1 MYFKQTGKRML
12 STLSFRL
19 IHNCRQDASSR
30 EDSDVDF
37 LLEENSSWD
46 DYGYHTSFFLHATK
60 KLTNENTKALGY
72 ISIMCVD
79 GNHKD
84 SDVLLLTKKI
94 GYENIFHELPQN
106 FCSLSTSLNLY
117 KQLHRYLGPNQ
128 RRVFENSLNMILDS
142 DSPYYKLVCNTEC
155 FNKSLLRDTDIGDYA
170 LIFGKEKL
178 RENFRQYELR
188 SKEIK
193 VKYDNC
199 DDEITLDF
207 SPIKFKD
214 EKGFFPNGT
223 IAFIGKNGSGKSTF
237 LYKLA
242 TELFA
247 SAINRKISIIPEDIV
262 VSQLMFFS
270 YSPFD
275 DFTLPVQYNKYS
287 LKRWH
292 EDLLKFK
299 RTKSEA
305 FKPRFI
311 YCGIRNVEQEVD
323 ELIRTSE
330 KDTENF
336 FFDENGN
343 YKKDNRLTKTSLLDI
358 ANISNECKIAFNA
371 AQTTKD
377 WDTFIENLNEALPE
391 LKTTMNSLNSLAR
404 WEWDEEN
411 GKWDERFKKLST
423 GHKFFLHTMSHLIA
437 YCEENAVIMFDEPEN
452 HLQAPLLS
460 FMMKEIRRVLAK
472 RSSVM
477 LVATHSPVIL
487 QETLSSNVRVVRRS
501 EEKVSIQKP
510 EIETYGASFG
520 AISSYVFG
528 LTVDNVSYF
537 DVLKSIFEH
546 EKCRDKASVKEA
558 VNAVS
563 DCLGNISDVAIRYI
577 VQLYLESRG
586 N

>member
-1 MYFKQTGKRML
+1 MQP
-12 STLSFRL
+12 TLSFRL
-19 IHNCRQDASSR
+19 IHGCYQDASSR
-30 EDSDVDF
+30 NDSDVDF

-46 DYGYHTSFFLHATK
+46 DFGFHTSFFLHATT
-60 KLTNENTKALGY
+60 KLTGAGIKALGY

-79 GNHKD
+79 RNINEWD
-84 SDVLLLTKKI
+84 ALLLINKI
-94 GYENIFHELPQN
+94 GYEKKFYELPPD

-117 KQLHRYLGPNQ
+117 KQLHRYLTQKQ
-128 RRVFENSLNMILDS
+128 RRAFEKSFNMILDS
-142 DSPYYKLVCNTEC
+142 DSPYYQKVSHTDC

-178 RENFRQYELR
+178 RENSRQYELR
-188 SKEIK
+188 SKGFT

-207 SPIKFKD
+207 SPIKIKD
-214 EKGFFPNGT
+214 EKGIFPNG
-223 IAFIGKNGSGKSTF
+223 IISFIGKNGSGKSTF
-237 LYKLA
+237 LYRLA

-247 SAINRKISIIPEDIV
+247 SAINRKIKIIPEDIV
-262 VSQLMFFS
+262 VSQLMLFS

-275 DFTLPVQYNKYS
+275 DFILPIQCNEQS
-287 LKRWH
+287 LKKWYF
-292 EDLLKFK
+292 DFQKFK
-299 RTKSEA
+299 ETKNEA

-311 YCGIRNVEQEVD
+311 YCGIRDIEH
-323 ELIRTSE
+323 ELNEIINAG
-330 KDTENF
+330 ENS
-336 FFDENGN
+336 FFDETGN
-343 YKKDNRLTKTSLLDI
+343 YKEGDRLGKTFLVDTTKM
-358 ANISNECKIAFNA
+358 SNECRIAIEA
-371 AQTTKD
+371 AQDKFGKD
-377 WDTFIENLNEALPE
+377 WETFIANLYQAIPE
-391 LKTTMNSLNSLAR
+391 LIPTIDYLNDRACLVF
-404 WEWDEEN
+404 EEA
-411 GKWDERFKKLST
+411 KWNECFKKLST
-423 GHKFFLHTMSHLIA
+423 GHKFFLHAMSCLIA

-460 FMMKEIRRVLAK
+460 FMMKEIGRILAR

-501 EEKVSIQKP
+501 EENVIIQKP

-537 DVLKSIFEH
+537 DVLRSIFEH

-558 VNAVS
+558 VDAVS

-577 VQLYLESRG
+577 VQLYLEPRG
-586 N
+586 SEHVAST

>member
-1 MYFKQTGKRML
+1 MQP
-12 STLSFRL
+12 TLSFRL
-19 IHNCRQDASSR
+19 IHGCYQDASSR
-30 EDSDVDF
+30 NDSDVDF

-46 DYGYHTSFFLHATK
+46 DFGFHTSFFLHATT
-60 KLTNENTKALGY
+60 KLTGAGIKALGY

-79 GNHKD
+79 RNINEWD
-84 SDVLLLTKKI
+84 ALLLINKI
-94 GYENIFHELPQN
+94 GYEKKFYELPPD

-117 KQLHRYLGPNQ
+117 KQLHRYLTQKQ
-128 RRVFENSLNMILDS
+128 RRAFEKSFNMILDS
-142 DSPYYKLVCNTEC
+142 DSPYYQKVSHTDC

-178 RENFRQYELR
+178 RENSRQYELR
-188 SKEIK
+188 SKGFT

-207 SPIKFKD
+207 SPIKIKD
-214 EKGFFPNGT
+214 EKGIFPNG
-223 IAFIGKNGSGKSTF
+223 IISFIGKNGSGKSTF
-237 LYKLA
+237 LYRLA

-247 SAINRKISIIPEDIV
+247 SAINRKIKIIPEDIV
-262 VSQLMFFS
+262 VSQLMLFS

-275 DFTLPVQYNKYS
+275 DFILPIQCNEQS
-287 LKRWH
+287 LKKWYF
-292 EDLLKFK
+292 DFQKFK
-299 RTKSEA
+299 ETKNEA

-311 YCGIRNVEQEVD
+311 YCGIRDIEH
-323 ELIRTSE
+323 ELNEIINAG
-330 KDTENF
+330 ENS
-336 FFDENGN
+336 FFDETGN
-343 YKKDNRLTKTSLLDI
+343 YKEGDRLGKTFLVDTTKM
-358 ANISNECKIAFNA
+358 SNECRIAIEA
-371 AQTTKD
+371 AQDKFGKD
-377 WDTFIENLNEALPE
+377 WETFIANLYQAIPE
-391 LKTTMNSLNSLAR
+391 LIPTIDYLNDRACLVF
-404 WEWDEEN
+404 EEA
-411 GKWDERFKKLST
+411 KWNECFKKLST
-423 GHKFFLHTMSHLIA
+423 GHKFFLHAMSCLIA

-460 FMMKEIRRVLAK
+460 FMMKEIRRILAR

-501 EEKVSIQKP
+501 EENVIIQKP

-537 DVLKSIFEH
+537 DVLRSIFEH

-558 VNAVS
+558 VDAVS

-577 VQLYLESRG
+577 VQLYLEPRG
-586 N
+586 SEHVAST

>member
-1 MYFKQTGKRML
+1 MQP
-12 STLSFRL
+12 TLSFRL
-19 IHNCRQDASSR
+19 IHGCYQDASSR
-30 EDSDVDF
+30 NDSDVDF

-46 DYGYHTSFFLHATK
+46 DFGFHTSFFLHATT
-60 KLTNENTKALGY
+60 KLTGAGIKALGY

-79 GNHKD
+79 RNINEWD
-84 SDVLLLTKKI
+84 ALLLINKI
-94 GYENIFHELPQN
+94 GYEKKFYELPPD

-117 KQLHRYLGPNQ
+117 KQLHRYLTQKQ
-128 RRVFENSLNMILDS
+128 RRAFEKSFNMILDS
-142 DSPYYKLVCNTEC
+142 DSPYYQKVSHTDC

-178 RENFRQYELR
+178 RENSRQYELR
-188 SKEIK
+188 SKGFT

-199 DDEITLDF
+199 DDEIALDF
-207 SPIKFKD
+207 SPIKIKD
-214 EKGFFPNGT
+214 EKGIFPNG
-223 IAFIGKNGSGKSTF
+223 IISFIGKNGSGKSTF
-237 LYKLA
+237 LYRLA

-247 SAINRKISIIPEDIV
+247 SAINRKIKIIPEDIV
-262 VSQLMFFS
+262 VSQLMLFS

-275 DFTLPVQYNKYS
+275 DFILPIQCNEQS
-287 LKRWH
+287 LKKWYFNFQ
-292 EDLLKFK
+292 KFK
-299 RTKSEA
+299 ETKNEA

-311 YCGIRNVEQEVD
+311 YCGIRDIEH
-323 ELIRTSE
+323 ELNEIINAG
-330 KDTENF
+330 ENS
-336 FFDENGN
+336 FFDETGN
-343 YKKDNRLTKTSLLDI
+343 YKEGDRLGMTFLVDTTKM
-358 ANISNECKIAFNA
+358 SNECRIAIEA
-371 AQTTKD
+371 AQDKFGKD
-377 WDTFIENLNEALPE
+377 WETFIANLYQAIPE
-391 LKTTMNSLNSLAR
+391 LIPTIDYLNDRACLVF
-404 WEWDEEN
+404 EEA
-411 GKWDERFKKLST
+411 KWNECFKKLST
-423 GHKFFLHTMSHLIA
+423 GHKFFLHAMSCLIA

-460 FMMKEIRRVLAK
+460 FMMKEIRRILAR

-501 EEKVSIQKP
+501 EENVIIQKP

-537 DVLKSIFEH
+537 DVLRSIFEH

-558 VNAVS
+558 VDAVS

-577 VQLYLESRG
+577 VQLYLEPRG
-586 N
+586 SEHVAST

>member
-1 MYFKQTGKRML
+1 MCFKQTGKRML

-19 IHNCRQDASSR
+19 IRNRRQNASSR
-30 EDSDVDF
+30 NDSDVDF

-60 KLTNENTKALGY
+60 KITNKKTKALGY

-79 GNHKD
+79 RYNNV
-84 SDVLLLTKKI
+84 SDAELLIKHI
-94 GYENIFHELPQN
+94 GYENIFHELPRN

-117 KQLHRYLGPNQ
+117 KQLHRYLTANQ
-128 RRVFENSLNMILDS
+128 RRVFENSFNLILDS
-142 DSPYYKLVCNTEC
+142 DSPYYQLVNNTEC

-178 RENFRQYELR
+178 RENSRQYELR
-188 SKEIK
+188 SNEIK

-214 EKGFFPNGT
+214 EKGIFPNGI

-237 LYKLA
+237 LYRLA

-247 SAINRKISIIPEDIV
+247 STKNRKLSIIPEDIA
-262 VSQLMFFS
+262 VSQLMLFS

-275 DFTLPVQYNKYS
+275 DFALPIQYNKYS

-292 EDLLKFK
+292 QDFKKFRDLHN
-299 RTKSEA
+299 EA

-323 ELIRTSE
+323 ELIRAIE
-330 KDTENF
+330 KDTENS

-343 YKKDNRLTKTSLLDI
+343 YKENNRLAKTSLL
-358 ANISNECKIAFNA
+358 NIKDLSSECRKAVQS
-371 AQTTKD
+371 AQFMFEND
-377 WDTFIENLNEALPE
+377 WYTFIKNLNDAIPE
-391 LKTTMNSLNSLAR
+391 LETTMNSLNDLAR
-404 WEWDEEN
+404 WD
-411 GKWDERFKKLST
+411 GKIKKWDEIFKKLST

-501 EEKVSIQKP
+501 GEDVSIQKP

-520 AISSYVFG
+520 AISSYVFS

-546 EKCRDKASVKEA
+546 QKCRDKASVKEA

>member
-1 MYFKQTGKRML
+1 MQP
-12 STLSFRL
+12 TLSFRL
-19 IHNCRQDASSR
+19 IHGCYQDASSR
-30 EDSDVDF
+30 NDSDVDF

-46 DYGYHTSFFLHATK
+46 DFGFHTSFFLHATT
-60 KLTNENTKALGY
+60 KLTGAGIKALGY

-79 GNHKD
+79 RNINEWD
-84 SDVLLLTKKI
+84 ALLLINKI
-94 GYENIFHELPQN
+94 GYEKKFYELPPD

-117 KQLHRYLGPNQ
+117 KQLHRYLTQKQ
-128 RRVFENSLNMILDS
+128 RRAFEKSFNMILDS
-142 DSPYYKLVCNTEC
+142 DSPYYQKVSHTDC

-178 RENFRQYELR
+178 RENSRQYELR
-188 SKEIK
+188 SKGFT

-199 DDEITLDF
+199 DDEIALDF
-207 SPIKFKD
+207 SPIKIKD
-214 EKGFFPNGT
+214 EKGIFPNG
-223 IAFIGKNGSGKSTF
+223 IISFIGKNGSGKSTF
-237 LYKLA
+237 LYRLA

-247 SAINRKISIIPEDIV
+247 SAINRKIKIIPEDIV
-262 VSQLMFFS
+262 VSQLMLFS

-275 DFTLPVQYNKYS
+275 DFILPIQCNEQS
-287 LKRWH
+287 LKKWYFNFQ
-292 EDLLKFK
+292 KFK
-299 RTKSEA
+299 ETKNEA

-311 YCGIRNVEQEVD
+311 YCGIRDIEH
-323 ELIRTSE
+323 ELNEIINAG
-330 KDTENF
+330 ENS
-336 FFDENGN
+336 FFDETGN
-343 YKKDNRLTKTSLLDI
+343 YKEGDRLGMTFLVDTTKM
-358 ANISNECKIAFNA
+358 SNECRIAIEA
-371 AQTTKD
+371 AQDKFGKD
-377 WDTFIENLNEALPE
+377 WETFVATFDYLNDRACLVFEEA
-391 LKTTMNSLNSLAR
+391 
-404 WEWDEEN
+404 
-411 GKWDERFKKLST
+411 KWNECFKKLST
-423 GHKFFLHTMSHLIA
+423 GHKFFLHAMSCLIA

-460 FMMKEIRRVLAK
+460 FMMKEIRRILAR

-501 EEKVSIQKP
+501 EENVIIQKP

-537 DVLKSIFEH
+537 DVLRSIFEH

-558 VNAVS
+558 VDAVS

-577 VQLYLESRG
+577 VQLYLEPRG
-586 N
+586 SEHVAST

>member
-1 MYFKQTGKRML
+1 ML

-19 IHNCRQDASSR
+19 IRNRRQNASSR
-30 EDSDVDF
+30 NDSDVDF

-60 KLTNENTKALGY
+60 KITNKKTKALGY

-79 GNHKD
+79 RYNNV
-84 SDVLLLTKKI
+84 SDAELLTKKI
-94 GYENIFHELPQN
+94 GYENTFHQLPQN

-117 KQLHRYLGPNQ
+117 KQLHRYLKPNQ
-128 RRVFENSLNMILDS
+128 RRIFENSFNMILDS
-142 DSPYYKLVCNTEC
+142 ESPYYQLVCNTEC
-155 FNKSLLRDTDIGDYA
+155 FNKSLLRDTDIDDYA

-178 RENFRQYELR
+178 RENSHQYELR
-188 SKEIK
+188 AKEIK

-199 DDEITLDF
+199 DDEIVLDF
-207 SPIKFKD
+207 SPIKLKD
-214 EKGFFPNGT
+214 EKGIFPNGI

-242 TELFA
+242 TELFT
-247 SAINRKISIIPEDIV
+247 SANNRKLSIIPEDIA
-262 VSQLMFFS
+262 VSQLMLFS

-275 DFTLPVQYNKYS
+275 DFTLPIQYNKYS

-292 EDLLKFK
+292 EDLVKFK
-299 RTKSEA
+299 KTKSDA

-323 ELIRTSE
+323 ELIRASE
-330 KDTENF
+330 S

-343 YKKDNRLTKTSLLDI
+343 YKENNRLTKTSLLDI
-358 ANISNECKIAFNA
+358 ANMSNECRTAFNA
-371 AQTTKD
+371 AQLTND
-377 WDTFIENLNEALPE
+377 WKTFIANLNDDIPE
-391 LKTTMNSLNSLAR
+391 LETAMNTLSECIN
-404 WEWDEEN
+404 WNEK
-411 GKWDERFKKLST
+411 KWDKTFKKLST
-423 GHKFFLHTMSHLIA
+423 GHKFFLHTMSHIIA

-460 FMMKEIRRVLAK
+460 FMMKEIRRVLAR

-501 EEKVSIQKP
+501 GENISIQKP

-520 AISSYVFG
+520 AISSDVFD
-528 LTVDNVSYF
+528 LTADKASYF
-537 DVLKSIFEH
+537 DVLKSVFEY
-546 EKCRDKASVKEA
+546 EKCRDKGSVKDA
-558 VNAVS
+558 VAAVS
-563 DCLGNISDVAIRYI
+563 GRLGNISDVAIRYI

-586 N
+586 NEHVAFT

>member
-1 MYFKQTGKRML
+1 MQP
-12 STLSFRL
+12 TLSFRL
-19 IHNCRQDASSR
+19 IHGCYQDASSR
-30 EDSDVDF
+30 NDSDVDF

-46 DYGYHTSFFLHATK
+46 DFGFHTSFFLHATT
-60 KLTNENTKALGY
+60 KLTGAGIKALGY

-79 GNHKD
+79 RNINEWD
-84 SDVLLLTKKI
+84 ALLLINKI
-94 GYENIFHELPQN
+94 GYEKKFYELPPD

-117 KQLHRYLGPNQ
+117 KQLHRYLTQKQ
-128 RRVFENSLNMILDS
+128 RRAFEKSFNMILDS
-142 DSPYYKLVCNTEC
+142 DSPYYQKVSHTDC

-178 RENFRQYELR
+178 RENSRQYELR
-188 SKEIK
+188 SKGFT

-199 DDEITLDF
+199 DDEIALDF
-207 SPIKFKD
+207 SPIKIKD
-214 EKGFFPNGT
+214 EKGIFPNG
-223 IAFIGKNGSGKSTF
+223 IISFIGKNGSGKSTF
-237 LYKLA
+237 LYRLA

-247 SAINRKISIIPEDIV
+247 SAINRKIKIIPEDIV
-262 VSQLMFFS
+262 VSQLMLFS

-275 DFTLPVQYNKYS
+275 DFILPIQCNEQS
-287 LKRWH
+287 LKKWYFNFQ
-292 EDLLKFK
+292 KFK
-299 RTKSEA
+299 ETKNEA

-311 YCGIRNVEQEVD
+311 YCGIRDIEH
-323 ELIRTSE
+323 ELNEIINAG
-330 KDTENF
+330 ENS
-336 FFDENGN
+336 FFDETGN
-343 YKKDNRLTKTSLLDI
+343 YKEGDRLGMTFLVDTTKM
-358 ANISNECKIAFNA
+358 SNECRIAIEA
-371 AQTTKD
+371 AQDKFGKD
-377 WDTFIENLNEALPE
+377 WETFVANLYQAIPE
-391 LKTTMNSLNSLAR
+391 LIPTIDYLNDRACLVF
-404 WEWDEEN
+404 EEA
-411 GKWDERFKKLST
+411 KWNECFKKLST
-423 GHKFFLHTMSHLIA
+423 GHKFFLHAMSCLIA

-460 FMMKEIRRVLAK
+460 FMMKEIRRILAR

-501 EEKVSIQKP
+501 EENVIIQKP

-537 DVLKSIFEH
+537 DVLRSIFEH

-558 VNAVS
+558 VDAVS

-577 VQLYLESRG
+577 VQLYLEPRG
-586 N
+586 SEHVAST